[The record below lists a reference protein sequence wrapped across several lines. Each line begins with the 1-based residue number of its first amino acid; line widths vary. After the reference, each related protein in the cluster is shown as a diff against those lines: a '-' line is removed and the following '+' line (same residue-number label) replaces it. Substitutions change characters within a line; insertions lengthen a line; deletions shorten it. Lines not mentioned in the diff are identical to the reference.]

1 LLHLGH
7 PLFHQ
12 ALAMFA
18 RARFPGGMDN
28 LTVSRWIV
36 RYGEIPPAADALL
49 LLTVEELAINELRE
63 PFHHWVRTV
72 RFSIKNKE
80 LGETLPHIS
89 SGEDRPGYQE
99 PNLSDIQQAQD
110 LWDEISLD
118 VKEVLKTLAIDL
130 TQQLQRQLQEKEN
143 LALKEEKERFKNRI
157 KEVEKAMNET
167 SIEKI
172 TKEKNKL
179 LDEMQQISLFAEER
193 RQQEERLRDLEQEK
207 QFRL

>member
-1 LLHLGH
+1 
-7 PLFHQ
+7 
-12 ALAMFA
+12 M
-18 RARFPGGMDN
+18 
-28 LTVSRWIV
+28 
-36 RYGEIPPAADALL
+36 GEQL
-49 LLTVEELAINELRE
+49 
-63 PFHHWVRTV
+63 
-72 RFSIKNKE
+72 S
-80 LGETLPHIS
+80 HIS

-99 PNLSDIQQAQD
+99 PNLADIQQAQD

-130 TQQLQRQLQEKEN
+130 TKQLQRQLQQKED

-207 QFRL
+207 QFRLKHYQELLDLLNREEERVTKKILPKRYSLRGEARIFPVTVEIRLQQSRLG